1 MPNLNLTSS
10 LASVRLTLIGLVIG
24 ILTPAFISAQPS
36 YNAMNDATYNP
47 NSPPNLGAIP
57 NSTQPSAVF
66 PNNTDAP
73 ATATPPS
80 LANPFYTSL
89 ITPQDDNTLKNA
101 IPLGIQKLLK
111 AKKRNEA
118 LTEIDAFL
126 LKNPKNVQLRFIR
139 SRIYIEQGKLNEAMA
154 ELIDISEKFPELP
167 EPYNNLAVLY
177 AVTGK
182 LEQARESL
190 EMSLRLAPDNATVLQ
205 NLGDVYSRLA
215 ASKYRKAYQ
224 LNPRLRD
231 SERKA
236 KLAEAITASQTK

>member
-1 MPNLNLTSS
+1 MPTLTLTSLRLALAS
-10 LASVRLTLIGLVIG
+10 LAII
-24 ILTPAFISAQPS
+24 ITPSLAIAQPT
-36 YNAMNDATYNP
+36 YNANNDATYNP

-57 NSTQPSAVF
+57 DSTQPAAYF

-80 LANPFYTSL
+80 LANPFYTNL
-89 ITPQDDNTLKNA
+89 ATPQDDSTLKNA

-111 AKKRNEA
+111 AKKNKEA
-118 LTEIDAFL
+118 LVEIDAFL
-126 LKNPKNVQLRFIR
+126 EKNPKNVQLRFIR
-139 SRIYIEQGKLNEAMA
+139 SRIFIEQGKLNEAMA
-154 ELIDISEKFPELP
+154 ALTEITEKFPELP

-182 LEQARESL
+182 LESARENL
-190 EMSLRLAPDNATVLQ
+190 EMSLRLAPDNALALQ

-215 ASKYRKAYQ
+215 ASKYKRAYQ

-231 SERKA
+231 AERKA
-236 KLAEAITASQTK
+236 KLAEAVTAPQTK